1 MFQNLSIVDKI
12 GQLENTINAQNKII
26 QSLLERMEM
35 MAEENREQKK
45 TIGEQNNAIQSLL
58 KRMTEENREQ
68 KKTINE
74 ISHKMETITILSCEH
89 DNKINQLIE
98 EDRNQ
103 EEEIGYIMQS
113 VSTSIGR
120 VEEKMSAYTGCQ
132 ILIGKKYVHGCHI
145 EICSPLFIHLDDP
158 IVQPSIVANLYG
170 KFDNDRER
178 IYSQLYI
185 ESICLLKPKYI
196 DMFYLCKFTVY
207 FKGKVFLDGS
217 EYIRRMRS
225 GFFCAYTRDN
235 LQPYIEELKKY
246 CNPLGIEITFNGHD
260 PL

>member
-12 GQLENTINAQNKII
+12 GQLENTIAEQNKVI

-45 TIGEQNNAIQSLL
+45 IIGEQNNAIQSLL
-58 KRMTEENREQ
+58 ERMTEENREQ
-68 KKTINE
+68 KKTIGE
-74 ISHKMETITILSCEH
+74 ISRTMETITTLSYEH

-120 VEEKMSAYTGCQ
+120 VEEKMSAYTGGQ
-132 ILIGKKYVHGCHI
+132 ILIGKALIIGGGPREVW
-145 EICSPLFIHLDDP
+145 SPLFVHPDDP
-158 IVQPSIVANLYG
+158 ICQPSIVNGIYG
-170 KFDNDRER
+170 KIRDNFDLTH
-178 IYSQLYI
+178 LYI

-196 DMFYLCKFTVY
+196 DMLYLRYFTVY
-207 FKGKVFLDGS
+207 FKNKVFLDGA
-217 EYIRRMRS
+217 RS
-225 GFFCAYTRDN
+225 HRFQLRE
-235 LQPYIEELKKY
+235 LQPHIEELKKY